1 MKKTPK
7 SSVWIL
13 TIGAFFAFFVFGF
26 SDNLKGTTLPAIIQ
40 DLHISYSVGGSILL
54 GAYLGFIAAT
64 TITGFLADSIG
75 HKAVL
80 VIAGFCLGI
89 GAAGYTFF
97 STPLF
102 LSLSISIL
110 GFGLGS
116 LELGC
121 NALIVELRGGD
132 KGKYLNLMAV
142 LHGLGSTLAPLYA
155 GWMLSARYS
164 WRSVYGWDL
173 IPIIILIIYFLFT
186 TFPASKS
193 KPNEKIDFT
202 HIAKIAFT
210 GEMIWYYIII
220 TLYVCIEI
228 GLSSWMVEYLQSNRH
243 FSISSSSQAL
253 AIYFGL
259 IMLGRF
265 IGSFIVER
273 LGYLQSTF
281 YAMLGAIT
289 CVALALFGPQY
300 FAYFLPGC
308 GLFLSIIFPTITA
321 SVSDSHKNNMNSILG
336 IFFTFA
342 GLGGALGPWIIGF
355 ASDHGGLPV
364 GFSLNLVFGI
374 LTAFSI
380 LLLMIMKKKT
390 PSLDSL

>member
-1 MKKTPK
+1 M
-7 SSVWIL
+7 WIL

-40 DLHISYSVGGSILL
+40 DLHISYSIGGSILL

-64 TITGFLADSIG
+64 LSTGFLADSIG

-80 VIAGFCLGI
+80 VIAGFCLGL
-89 GAAGYTFF
+89 GVLGYTFF
-97 STPLF
+97 TTPML
-102 LSLSISIL
+102 LSLSIAFL

-121 NALIVELRGGD
+121 NALIVELHAED

-142 LHGLGSTLAPLYA
+142 LHGLGSTIAPLYA

-164 WRSVYGWDL
+164 WRTVYGWDL

-186 TFPASKS
+186 TFPNTNGKQS
-193 KPNEKIDFT
+193 EKINFSQ
-202 HIAKIAFT
+202 IAKYAFT
-210 GEMIWYYIII
+210 GEMIWYYVII

-228 GLSSWMVEYLQSNRH
+228 GLSSWMVEYLQTNRH
-243 FSISSSSQAL
+243 FSITASSQAL
-253 AIYFGL
+253 AVYFGL

-273 LGYLQSTF
+273 LGYLQSTL
-281 YAMLGAIT
+281 YAIIGASL

-342 GLGGALGPWIIGF
+342 GAGGAIGPWLIGF
-355 ASDHGGLPV
+355 VSDRGGLPL
-364 GFSLNLVFGI
+364 GFGLNLVFGV
-374 LTAFSI
+374 LTAYSI
-380 LLLMIMKKKT
+380 LILILFKKNDTVSKQY
-390 PSLDSL
+390 S